1 MSHTLVQIEGINV
14 SATSSGDIKV
24 ILHLE
29 DLHKSLSPL
38 TTLRNGTHVL
48 IATKRATPSAKG
60 HTHNKATVKVF
71 SGPPPVEQK

>member
-14 SATSSGDIKV
+14 STTTSGDIKV

-29 DLHKSLSPL
+29 DLQQSLSPL

-60 HTHNKATVKVF
+60 HTHNKARARVWQETEK
-71 SGPPPVEQK
+71 EK